1 MNNTDQRLPIIR
13 SFQVAPENQEK
24 NNSLVRVDKHIYKF
38 RIGKHSQS
46 DTGNQRIG
54 KGAGT
59 NLFLLFLPAWYLAHC
74 RH

>member
-46 DTGNQRIG
+46 DTGNRELESEQ
-54 KGAGT
+54 AQTYFSCFYQPGT
-59 NLFLLFLPAWYLAHC
+59 
-74 RH
+74 